1 MSGWR
6 GEGSQRDRL
15 RGGVA
20 AVTPPSTDG
29 RRDELCQAGHSER
42 DSCSGVSTWLS
53 PSRHN
58 PAPGDR
64 AKPMSGLIFS

>member
-6 GEGSQRDRL
+6 GQGSQRDRL

-29 RRDELCQAGHSER
+29 WRDELCQASHSEP
-42 DSCSGVSTWLS
+42 DS
-53 PSRHN
+53 
-58 PAPGDR
+58 
-64 AKPMSGLIFS
+64 